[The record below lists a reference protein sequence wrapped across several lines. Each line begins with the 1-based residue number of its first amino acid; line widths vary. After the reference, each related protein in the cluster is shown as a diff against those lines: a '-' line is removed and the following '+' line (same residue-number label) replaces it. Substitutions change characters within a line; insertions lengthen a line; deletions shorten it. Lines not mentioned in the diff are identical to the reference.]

1 MFSTLSYDAVSFAAL
16 FCCFV
21 LALGWVTTGILAK
34 LRVKPPWRNWLAR
47 SAVNRKVGGSSP
59 PGGVLFCIYYVLF
72 RSKVSPP
79 LTVSMAVTH
88 TRHSVFQVD
97 RHTDRQTN
105 TP

>member
-1 MFSTLSYDAVSFAAL
+1 MARVQFPVTEFFHSTFLLCFTELKVEPMFSTLSYDAVSFAAL

-59 PGGVLFCIYYVLF
+59 PGGDFFSFIKPIDL
-72 RSKVSPP
+72 K
-79 LTVSMAVTH
+79 T
-88 TRHSVFQVD
+88 
-97 RHTDRQTN
+97 
-105 TP
+105 